1 MSCRRE
7 SECAQWSCFCTKAGP
22 YSRLTE
28 SAAIGSHPTPTTMST
43 CHVHTLTSPRALALR
58 YQRVSPE
65 FSEMPSILRSEQRQ
79 SCSAP
84 RHTLPSRDPCRH
96 VTAACGCRDGINRGG
111 CDFLH
116 RALRRGKCT
125 TYQLP
130 AGQLLYGAAV
140 WSCCMELARGG
151 PALLT
156 LRAHWGARS
165 VGAVPVSPSHSLT
178 EACARA
184 LARSQHGPELPKR
197 FSDFLKVS
205 RLSHATPCVTT
216 H

>member
-140 WSCCMELARGG
+140 WSLPGAALAVCPQCKQGWPSTAYTAGTLGCPQCGSCTGVSLSQSHGG
-151 PALLT
+151 
-156 LRAHWGARS
+156 LRS
-165 VGAVPVSPSHSLT
+165 
-178 EACARA
+178 
-184 LARSQHGPELPKR
+184 LARSLAARAG
-197 FSDFLKVS
+197 
-205 RLSHATPCVTT
+205 AA
-216 H
+216 